1 MSYDR
6 KSEKLKETEKDFD
19 SVLAVDRNLVSQVGD
34 LNAGILLSRILKLL
48 SDGDSISHQGREW
61 VTWSRKK
68 WRDEICLSP
77 RQFDR
82 ALQLLVKLNRVLAKK
97 TKYMGKVAILI
108 RPIQRDESSNE
119 SIQKAES
126 QKN

>member
-34 LNAGILLSRILKLL
+34 LNAGILLSRIHKLL

-61 VTWSRKK
+61 VTWSRKE
-68 WRDEICLSP
+68 WQDEICLSP

-82 ALQLLVKLNRVLAKK
+82 ALQLLVKRNRVLTKK

-108 RPIQRDESSNE
+108 RPIQGKECNNVNMQ
-119 SIQKAES
+119 IAE
-126 QKN
+126 Q